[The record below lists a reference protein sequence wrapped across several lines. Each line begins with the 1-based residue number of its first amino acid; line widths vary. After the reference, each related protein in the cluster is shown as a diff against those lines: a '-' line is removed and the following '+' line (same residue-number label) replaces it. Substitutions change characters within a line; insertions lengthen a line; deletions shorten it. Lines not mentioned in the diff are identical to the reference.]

1 MIDPIERE
9 EAAIRFHDSW
19 PWRRGGVLIGGY
31 AVAAYGAPRFSVD
44 LDIVLTSDQYHE
56 IGVALDVDS
65 RKSMTFRSGGERV
78 MHVERAQQ
86 GLVTVDFMVDGV
98 VDRIARVV
106 VDAEWVGRDAVRE
119 RLSLRTGRTAAEVTV
134 ARIEA
139 LWALKLLAA
148 RDTDISD
155 LLMLSGMEINT
166 DEVRDFLVTH
176 SSPGLSTKIREIEE
190 KLVSPKSYIDA
201 ISRLG
206 KGRPSHPTNQAT
218 WQHFIA
224 LVRASLP

>member
-1 MIDPIERE
+1 
-9 EAAIRFHDSW
+9 
-19 PWRRGGVLIGGY
+19 
-31 AVAAYGAPRFSVD
+31 
-44 LDIVLTSDQYHE
+44 
-56 IGVALDVDS
+56 
-65 RKSMTFRSGGERV
+65 
-78 MHVERAQQ
+78 
-86 GLVTVDFMVDGV
+86 MVGGV

-106 VDAEWVGRDAVRE
+106 VDAEWMGRDAVRG
-119 RLSLRTGRTAAEVTV
+119 RLSLRTGRTAGEVTV

-155 LLMLSGMEINT
+155 LLTLSDRQVNVS
-166 DEVRDFLVTH
+166 EVRDFLVTH
-176 SSPGLSTKIREIEE
+176 STPGLRTKIREIEE
-190 KLVSPKSYIDA
+190 KLASPKSYIDA

-206 KGRPSHPTNQAT
+206 MGRPSHPSNRAT